1 MQNITLIST
10 IHKKIGKCTADELCE
25 ILEEVSPEVV
35 FLEALDNTYSNYDKT
50 MFSTFGLY
58 HGKLELEA
66 IQKYSNHTSVEYVPV
81 LDNGLTDL
89 FDEKYKRVLENNQLQ
104 QMLDEFN
111 LLAKSKGFQ
120 FLNSQLCLDLH
131 QKMRT
136 FEDHLLRNTQLNA
149 TVIADINAYENSMMQ
164 NIYSYCIINR
174 FEKAV
179 FLCGSAHRGSLI
191 EKIRHFQE
199 KENMEINWVVY
210 GD

>member
-58 HGKLELEA
+58 HGKLEIEA

-81 LDNGLTDL
+81 LDNGLPDL
-89 FDEKYKRVLENNQLQ
+89 FDEKYKGVLENNQLQ

-179 FLCGSAHRGSLI
+179 FLCGSAHRESLI